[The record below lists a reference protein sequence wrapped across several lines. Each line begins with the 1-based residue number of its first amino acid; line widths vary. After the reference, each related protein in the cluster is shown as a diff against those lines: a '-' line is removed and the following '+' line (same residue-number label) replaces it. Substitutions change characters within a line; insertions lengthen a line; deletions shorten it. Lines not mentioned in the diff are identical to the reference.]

1 MSPHYLGF
9 SALLPFCETPSGRS
23 FHSALLVGSRN
34 GAILVGPVYP
44 LLPGSASLTEP
55 QLVSIPRLVESRTP
69 LSCSLRRKV
78 YVTQPIG
85 GAFNPDFSPAST
97 PYPPTASAFLFR
109 YIPCLGSCRLPSANL
124 LHCLKA
130 RLACVFLW
138 VACSNS
144 GWCVGLS
151 SVRAL
156 ISFILRGESSFAC
169 TCSSSLKQ

>member
-1 MSPHYLGF
+1 MPGKPELPGF
-9 SALLPFCETPSGRS
+9 SAYLGLPNTAILPGNRDACFGGQLEGSPFNWRELRSGRLIMPVR
-23 FHSALLVGSRN
+23 FRGPDRN
-34 GAILVGPVYP
+34 
-44 LLPGSASLTEP
+44 
-55 QLVSIPRLVESRTP
+55 RLVESLTP
-69 LSCSLRRKV
+69 LSRSLRRKV

-97 PYPPTASAFLFR
+97 PHPPTASAFLFR
-109 YIPCLGSCRLPSANL
+109 YILCLGSCRLPSANL

-144 GWCVGLS
+144 GLYVGLS

-156 ISFILRGESSFAC
+156 ISFI
-169 TCSSSLKQ
+169 

>member
-1 MSPHYLGF
+1 MYSIRTQMPGKPELPRFQRLFGLPNTAILPGNRDACFGGQLEGSPFNWRELR
-9 SALLPFCETPSGRS
+9 SGRLIMPVR
-23 FHSALLVGSRN
+23 FRGPDRN
-34 GAILVGPVYP
+34 
-44 LLPGSASLTEP
+44 
-55 QLVSIPRLVESRTP
+55 RLVESLTP
-69 LSCSLRRKV
+69 LSRSLRRKV

-97 PYPPTASAFLFR
+97 PHPPTASAFLFR
-109 YIPCLGSCRLPSANL
+109 YILCLGSCRLPSANL

-144 GWCVGLS
+144 GLYVGLS

-156 ISFILRGESSFAC
+156 ISFI
-169 TCSSSLKQ
+169 